1 MFGREIWLL
10 TLLLLM
16 LATGTRADTT
26 LVAARTIR
34 AQSLIAPADLALIE
48 GTMPGGFTSPEEVL
62 GLEARV
68 AIYAGRPILPGD
80 VGPPALI
87 ERNQTVTLIYRRGPL
102 TIVAEGRALGRGGAG
117 DSLRA
122 MNIASRTTV
131 TGRVAEDGSVLVAG
145 S

>member
-16 LATGTRADTT
+16 LATGARAET

-34 AQSLIAPADLALIE
+34 AQGLIGASDLALAE
-48 GTMPGGFTSPEEVL
+48 GNLPGGFTNPGEVV

-68 AIYAGRPILPGD
+68 AIYAGRPILAGD
-80 VGPPALI
+80 VGPPALV

-102 TIVAEGRALGRGGAG
+102 TIIAEGRALDRGGVG
-117 DSLRA
+117 DSVRA

-131 TGRVAEDGSVLVAG
+131 TGRVAGDGSVLVAG